1 MTRGRCGSLF
11 LHRVTLSFTTPRRFN
26 PAHGGPTM
34 TTWGQVLGGLVI
46 FVVLVVL
53 VVLLACA
60 GWVGAQKYRE
70 SVEQRASFEAG
81 RCRLVAIR
89 YDAIYDSGHIVRD
102 CPTVDGGTRKVTS
115 PVTWTV
121 LKEEVNRF

>member
-1 MTRGRCGSLF
+1 
-11 LHRVTLSFTTPRRFN
+11 
-26 PAHGGPTM
+26 M

-70 SVEQRASFEAG
+70 SVEQRASLEAG
-81 RCRLVAIR
+81 RCRLVDGDR
-89 YDAIYDSGHIVRD
+89 YPAYFIVLMSSRLL
-102 CPTVDGGTRKVTS
+102 TAVRV
-115 PVTWTV
+115 
-121 LKEEVNRF
+121 

>member
-1 MTRGRCGSLF
+1 
-11 LHRVTLSFTTPRRFN
+11 
-26 PAHGGPTM
+26 M

-89 YDAIYDSGHIVRD
+89 YDAIVRTARD
-102 CPTVDGGTRKVTS
+102 ALGCVRAPCDNPTTSATSSRSRGSRAAARGT
-115 PVTWTV
+115 
-121 LKEEVNRF
+121 

>member
-1 MTRGRCGSLF
+1 
-11 LHRVTLSFTTPRRFN
+11 
-26 PAHGGPTM
+26 M

-70 SVEQRASFEAG
+70 SVEQRASLEAG
-81 RCRLVAIR
+81 RC
-89 YDAIYDSGHIVRD
+89 DAVYDSGHIVRH
-102 CPTVDGGTRKVTS
+102 CPTADGGTRKVTS
-115 PVTWTV
+115 PVTWKV